1 MTTGSRQRYLPPS
14 ASRFFLT
21 FGYAWL
27 TIGLFMGTL
36 VLVVAVRGILSMIQR
51 MGWGQAAQNRLLIV
65 VILVFIISSFLLAR
79 RVVRMLYR
87 QKPATRKVWL
97 ALLGVP
103 ALLSA
108 YAWTNPARFLSG
120 MAGTQL
126 SSVAMRGGPNF
137 VFGSYPDEN
146 RLKEL
151 KKQGVTAVISLQSPK
166 VLVEIEGIRAERDAA
181 AREHLPFIEAPML
194 PWVSDNEDAI
204 AKIKQIALHGSGTYY
219 VHCGLGRDRVNI
231 VKRVIESLQPQSNA
245 KVTASTD
252 LKKAVGFNRRIEP
265 FERGM
270 LMKVA
275 DGVWVVPFPNKEE
288 FYGFIIQ
295 GDPGHVLL
303 VLNPNDP
310 SQRAWITEAER
321 QMKEYAVAYTVIPY
335 PGASGDTSTAPIVA
349 KMRTMKPPYTVIVP
363 RTTFELGDPID
374 PVARAIGRAYNVK
387 VVAPSKVVER
397 TAGETPDLV
406 APPKP

>member
-1 MTTGSRQRYLPPS
+1 MTTGSRQRYVKPS

-36 VLVVAVRGILSMIQR
+36 VLVVAVRGILNMIQR
-51 MGWGQAAQNRLLIV
+51 MGWDQAAQNRLLIV
-65 VILVFIISSFLLAR
+65 VILFFIISSFLLAR

-87 QKPATRKVWL
+87 QKPTTRKVWL

-108 YAWTNPARFLSG
+108 YAWTNPAKFLSG

-204 AKIKQIALHGSGTYY
+204 AKIKQIALHGTGTYY

-231 VKRVIESLQPQSNA
+231 VKRVIESLQPHSNA
-245 KVTASTD
+245 KVAASAD

-295 GDPGHVLL
+295 GEPGHVLL

-310 SQRAWITEAER
+310 SQRTWITEAER
-321 QMKEYAVAYTVIPY
+321 QMKEYAVSYTLIPY
-335 PGASGDTSTAPIVA
+335 PGANGDTSTAPIVA
-349 KMRTMKPPYTVIVP
+349 RMRTMKPPYTVVVP

-374 PVARAIGRAYNVK
+374 PVARAIGKAFNVK
-387 VVAPSKVVER
+387 VVAPSKFVER
-397 TAGETPDLV
+397 TAGETPDVV